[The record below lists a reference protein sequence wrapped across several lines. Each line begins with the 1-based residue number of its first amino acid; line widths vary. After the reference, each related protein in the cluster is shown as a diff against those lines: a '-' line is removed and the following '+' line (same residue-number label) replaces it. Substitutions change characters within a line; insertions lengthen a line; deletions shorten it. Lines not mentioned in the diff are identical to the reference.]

1 LFAPCG
7 QPFETSRRC
16 GVENSIAED
25 SVINDSVIRDR
36 AFVDRVRRW
45 WPDVARDLPWR
56 QTRDPWAVLVSEAM
70 AQQTQV
76 TRVIPAWHRFLDR
89 FPSPAAVASASPGE
103 VVELWDGLG
112 YNRRAIMLHRCAVEI
127 VERHGGTIPSR
138 LEDLLALPGV
148 GPYTARAVLV
158 FAFEQDVAVVDTNVG
173 RVLARVGGSRL
184 NNTDAQAQAD
194 RLVPDGNGWEWNQAL
209 LDFGATVCV
218 KRQPNCDACPVR
230 AVCAW
235 RGKGPDPV
243 VDSAGVTARQS
254 RFDGSDRQGRG
265 RLVSALRQGPV
276 ELELVATVMGWGD
289 DSARASRVFATLVDD
304 GLVVLN
310 EQVARLP

>member
-1 LFAPCG
+1 M
-7 QPFETSRRC
+7 
-16 GVENSIAED
+16 ENSIAEE
-25 SVINDSVIRDR
+25 SVFEESVFEEGV
-36 AFVDRVRRW
+36 FVDRVRRW

-56 QTRDPWAVLVSEAM
+56 GTRDPWAVLVSEAM

-76 TRVIPAWHRFLDR
+76 TRVVPAWHRFLDR

-148 GPYTARAVLV
+148 GPYTARAVLA

-173 RVLARVGGSRL
+173 RVLARVGGSCL

-209 LDFGATVCV
+209 LDFGATVCL
-218 KRQPNCDACPVR
+218 KRRPKCEVCPVR

-235 RGKGPDPV
+235 RGEGPDPA

-265 RLVSALRQGPV
+265 LLVSALREGPV
-276 ELELVATVMGWGD
+276 ELELVATVMGWRD
-289 DSARASRVFATLVDD
+289 DSARASRVFTTLVDD
-304 GLVVLN
+304 GLVVVD
-310 EQVARLP
+310 EQVARLPYDVR